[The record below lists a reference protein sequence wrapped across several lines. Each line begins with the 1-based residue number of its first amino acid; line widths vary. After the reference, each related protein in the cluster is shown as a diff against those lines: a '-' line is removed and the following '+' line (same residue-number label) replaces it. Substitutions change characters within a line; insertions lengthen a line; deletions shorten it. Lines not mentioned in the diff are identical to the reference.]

1 MKSEDLKIVANPTL
15 VRDHAVE
22 KLRGAIATGLY
33 KPGMRLV
40 ERELCEALG
49 VSRTSV
55 REAMRQL
62 QAENLITVG
71 PRRNISV
78 TILTPQDAY
87 DIYELRETIERVATE
102 RLVRIGNAAAVKDLK
117 RIWKD
122 MHKAISKNDLPTL
135 AGMAS
140 LFSETVLEGCG
151 SRVIRD
157 TGMQLL
163 KRVSYLRI
171 ASMSEPG
178 RLEDGI
184 AEWDAIM
191 HAVEAG
197 QAQKAGEAMAV
208 HVRKSQQA
216 LVARLEAEE
225 SSKRQA
231 S

>member
-1 MKSEDLKIVANPTL
+1 MKSEDLKIVSNPTL

-22 KLRGAIATGLY
+22 KLRNAIATGLY
-33 KPGMRLV
+33 KPGLRLV

-78 TILTPQDAY
+78 TVLTPQDAH
-87 DIYELRETIERVATE
+87 DIYELREMIEK
-102 RLVRIGNAAAVKDLK
+102 AAAERFVRNANGESMKALK

-122 MHKAISKNDLPTL
+122 MHKAINKNDLPTL
-135 AGMAS
+135 AGMAN
-140 LFSETVLEGCG
+140 LFTETVLEGSG

-171 ASMSEPG
+171 TSMSEPG
-178 RLEDGI
+178 RLENGM
-184 AEWDAIM
+184 AEWDELVDAM
-191 HAVEAG
+191 EAG
-197 QAQKAGEAMAV
+197 DAEGAGRAMAR
-208 HVRKSQQA
+208 HVRRSKEA
-216 LVARLEAEE
+216 LVGKLVAEE
-225 SSKRQA
+225 AARQI